1 MAYQNIVITGS
12 GSYIPTKIVK
22 NEDFASNTFYD
33 LEGRA
38 FEQSH
43 DEISEKFHAI
53 TGIKERRYATDD
65 QLCSDIGAIAGE
77 EAIRDAGIDRES
89 IDHIIVAQN
98 FGDIK
103 AGTIQTDMLPS
114 IASKIKNKLGINNP
128 KCIAYDIVFGCPG
141 WLQGVIQAQAYM
153 LTGMARRCLV
163 IGSETLSRTVDKND
177 RDSMIYSDGA
187 GAVILE
193 IRETNEELG
202 ILSFSMA
209 TFSTKETYYLYRG
222 QSNLDGMSPG
232 VSYLK
237 MHGRKIYEFALTHV
251 PEAMR
256 ECLDKSGNTIDE
268 VKKIFIH
275 QANEKMD
282 FEIVKRFYRLYK
294 VRNVP
299 ENIMPMSIAKL
310 GNSSVATIPTLY
322 DRITKGTCEEHHD
335 LQKGDLILFASVGAG
350 MNINALAYRYPGKE

>member
-1 MAYQNIVITGS
+1 MKYQNILITGS
-12 GSYIPTKIVK
+12 GSYIPTKVVK
-22 NEDFASNTFYD
+22 NEDFAINTFYD
-33 LEGRA
+33 IEGKA

-43 DEISEKFHAI
+43 DEISQKFHAI
-53 TGIKERRYATDD
+53 TGISERRYATDD
-65 QLCSDIGAIAGE
+65 LLCSDIGAIAGE
-77 EAIRDAGIDRES
+77 QAIQDAGIDRES
-89 IDHIIVAQN
+89 LDHIIIAHN

-128 KCIAYDIVFGCPG
+128 KCIGYDIIFGCPG
-141 WLQGVIQAQAYM
+141 WLQGLIQARAFM
-153 LTGMARRCLV
+153 LTGMAKRCLI
-163 IGSETLSRTVDKND
+163 IGAETLSRTVDKND

-187 GAVILE
+187 GATILDLVDSDE
-193 IRETNEELG
+193 QLG
-202 ILSFSMA
+202 FLSYSMG
-209 TFSTKETYYLYRG
+209 TFATKEAYYLYRG
-222 QSNLDGMSPG
+222 LSNVNGSSNE

-237 MHGRKIYEFALTHV
+237 MHGRKIYEFSLTHV

-256 ECLDKSGNTIDE
+256 ECLDKSGHSIHD

-294 VRNVP
+294 IRQAP
-299 ENIMPMSIAKL
+299 EGIMPMSISKL

-322 DRITKGTCEEHHD
+322 DRIIRGECDEHHD
-335 LQKGDLILFASVGAG
+335 LKKGDLVLFASVGAG
-350 MNINALAYRYPGKE
+350 MNINAVAYRYQG

>member
-1 MAYQNIVITGS
+1 MSYQNIVITGS
-12 GSYIPTKIVK
+12 GSYIPTKVVK

-33 LEGRA
+33 LEGKA

-53 TGIKERRYATDD
+53 TGIKERRYVNDD
-65 QLCSDIGAIAGE
+65 LLCSDIGAIAGQR
-77 EAIRDAGIDRES
+77 AIEDAGIDPETL
-89 IDHIIVAQN
+89 DHIIVAHN

-114 IASKIKNKLGINNP
+114 IASKVKNKLGITNP
-128 KCIAYDIVFGCPG
+128 KCIAYDVVFGCPG
-141 WLQGVIQAQAYM
+141 WLQGVIQARAYM
-153 LTGMARRCLV
+153 LTGMAKRCLI

-187 GAVILE
+187 GATVLDIVE
-193 IRETNEELG
+193 SDEEYG
-202 ILSFSMA
+202 ILSFSMG
-209 TFSTKETYYLYRG
+209 TYTTKEAYYLYRG
-222 QSNLDGMSPG
+222 QGNVDGSSAE

-237 MHGRKIYEFALTHV
+237 MHGRKIYEFSLTHV
-251 PEAMR
+251 PQAMQ
-256 ECLDKSGNTIDE
+256 ECLDKSGHSIHD

-294 VRNVP
+294 INPAPQGV
-299 ENIMPMSIAKL
+299 MPMSISRL

-322 DRITKGTCEEHHD
+322 DRILKGTNEEHHD
-335 LQKGDLILFASVGAG
+335 LQKGDLIMFASVGAG
-350 MNINALAYRYPGKE
+350 MNINAVAYRYQG